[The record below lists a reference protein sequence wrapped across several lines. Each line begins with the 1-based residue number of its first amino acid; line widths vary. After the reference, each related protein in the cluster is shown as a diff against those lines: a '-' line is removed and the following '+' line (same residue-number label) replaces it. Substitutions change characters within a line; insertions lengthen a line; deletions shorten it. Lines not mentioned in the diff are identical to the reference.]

1 MIHPQEVT
9 KEQLLAAI
17 KSLEERPADRV
28 RILGDLGI
36 TAAGVGVGAAAAG
49 TIAGIAG
56 VTSIPVLTTAASWL
70 GASVSLATP
79 VGWVVGAAAATGLAA
94 YGLSRL
100 VRSGG
105 LADGKIQELQVHF
118 RDQLK
123 RVEELERSGS
133 ITANDRTQFIKSLR
147 ELIEKDAIPPSRAFS
162 LIEVVEKGQM
172 PLSEACKLVSELL
185 SEIGSKKSN

>member
-9 KEQLLAAI
+9 RRRLLAAI
-17 KSLEERPADRV
+17 KSLEKRPADRV

-36 TAAGVGVGAAAAG
+36 TVAGVGAGAAAAG

-56 VTSIPVLTTAASWL
+56 VTSIPVFTSAFSLIGS
-70 GASVSLATP
+70 SFSLATP
-79 VGWVVGAAAATGLAA
+79 VGWIVGTAAATGLAA

-105 LADGKIQELQVHF
+105 LADGRIQELQVHF

-123 RVEELERSGS
+123 RVEELERSRS
-133 ITANDRTQFIKSLR
+133 ITANDRTEFIKSLR
-147 ELIEKDAIPPSRAFS
+147 ELIEKDAMTPSRAFS

>member
-70 GASVSLATP
+70 GASVCKRTGNTP
-79 VGWVVGAAAATGLAA
+79 PATGL
-94 YGLSRL
+94 L
-100 VRSGG
+100 VDSYPLNVGG
-105 LADGKIQELQVHF
+105 HVC
-118 RDQLK
+118 
-123 RVEELERSGS
+123 
-133 ITANDRTQFIKSLR
+133 T
-147 ELIEKDAIPPSRAFS
+147 
-162 LIEVVEKGQM
+162 
-172 PLSEACKLVSELL
+172 
-185 SEIGSKKSN
+185 